1 MEEPRLIAVTKF
13 TSKAGKPLCQA
24 YIRTEFS
31 PADAAK
37 GCFGEKIETIWV
49 PEEQHDYLKPEH
61 IGRKISM
68 DYIFYNG
75 APRVSAIRVL
85 EK

>member
-1 MEEPRLIAVTKF
+1 MKTRLIAVVKF

-24 YIRTEFS
+24 YISTEFS
-31 PADAAK
+31 PADVQK

-61 IGRKISM
+61 IGKEVTM

-75 APRVSAIRVL
+75 APRVSAIHVI